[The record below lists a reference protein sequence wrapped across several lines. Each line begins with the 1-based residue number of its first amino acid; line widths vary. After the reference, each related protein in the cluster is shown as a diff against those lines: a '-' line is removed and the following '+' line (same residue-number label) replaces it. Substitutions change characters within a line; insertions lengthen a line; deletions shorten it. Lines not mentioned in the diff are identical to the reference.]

1 MDDEDEVHDSREE
14 RVGVRVAVTDRLAD
28 GDGDRVR
35 VWIADADDVAER
47 VLLVVPRSV
56 HVLTGVLEVVLVPI
70 AETEDVEVELALRVP
85 CVVREDVDDADVLLD
100 APIVREVVDD
110 AVELLDRRDVVVVV
124 PELRGVRVD
133 V

>member
-1 MDDEDEVHDSREE
+1 M
-14 RVGVRVAVTDRLAD
+14 
-28 GDGDRVR
+28 R
-35 VWIADADDVAER
+35 VWIADTDDVAES

-56 HVLTGVLEVVLVPI
+56 QVLRGLLEDEWVPRI
-70 AETEDVEVELALRVP
+70 DTEDVEVELALRVP
-85 CVVREDVDDADVLLD
+85 CVVREDVEDDDVLLD

-133 V
+133 D